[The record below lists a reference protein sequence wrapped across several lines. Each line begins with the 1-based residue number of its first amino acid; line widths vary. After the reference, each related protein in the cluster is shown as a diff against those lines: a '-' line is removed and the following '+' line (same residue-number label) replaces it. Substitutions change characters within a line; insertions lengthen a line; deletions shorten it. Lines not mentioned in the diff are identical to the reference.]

1 MNAAQGDGKSLR
13 EHLLAVERVT
23 GIRPKELD
31 ELVELPQE
39 FIFLWND
46 FVNLSSTR
54 PSGFGISAISFTEID
69 AYARLYNIEYD
80 PWQLDML
87 RKFDSVAMQVYSEEQ
102 KKEAN
107 KKSNTK

>member
-1 MNAAQGDGKSLR
+1 MNATQGDGKSLR

-23 GIRPKELD
+23 GIKPKELD
-31 ELVELPQE
+31 ELVSLPEE

-54 PSGFGISAISFTEID
+54 SGGFSISPISYLEIYAYSKLYGIK
-69 AYARLYNIEYD
+69 YD
-80 PWQLDML
+80 PWQLDII
-87 RKFDSVAMQVYSEEQ
+87 RKFDSVAMQIYSEEQ